1 MLNNSNNNTYN
12 NINST
17 KISDFIILSQIG
29 KGAFGTVYLVKRK
42 LDNKI
47 YALKKI
53 IIEKM
58 KKKEIENSLN
68 EIRILA
74 SISHPNIISYKEV
87 FWDDDSN
94 SLNIVMEYADDGD
107 LSKKIIENKRNKIPF
122 SEKKIWSFSIQIV
135 EGLKYLHNK
144 RIIHRDLK
152 SANIFLMK
160 NGIIKIGDLNVS
172 KILKNK
178 TSNNLHLTQT
188 GTPFYA
194 SPEVWRNEP
203 YSYKSDMWSLGCII
217 YEMCTYYPPFM
228 GKNMDELYRSVIR
241 GKVNK
246 IDFNIYSVDVW
257 NMIGMLLHVKAEKR
271 PTCEQFLNSRLIKKK
286 INELNYEFLKEEGEI
301 YNSEENDVNLLR
313 TIKFSNFKNLKDN
326 LPKMKFYEKKEKNK
340 EKIKKNNEIYINN
353 DDVNNNNNIDSFN
366 NYEKLKNELKD
377 FQENNNQRIH
387 KVLQLLENNNY
398 SNNIN
403 NNNIRT
409 VENEYVN
416 NRPFSYSKLKKNKKL
431 NLNDNKIYES
441 DKINNKNILT
451 ENYNMNLK
459 SNLYKNYYFH
469 SNNNSK
475 NNKQLIKKNNNNNKN
490 VEYERPKSSINRK
503 KVLISLEN
511 NKKNKKFIN
520 NNNNINNILYENYK
534 YNNNVLNKNE
544 INNKIFQKN
553 RSSRDIKRKI
563 TNINNNN
570 NKNKTNLK
578 KVKSFCYNLNNSEQY
593 INKNKFINNID
604 NNNNNKIIN
613 TIENNNNNNIDE
625 NIIIK
630 REIKSRPLT
639 SKNPKNDPIF
649 NMLINPMKVGI
660 NSNLKNINQSI
671 PMNKFLKRNVHNYN
685 IISINAPIE
694 NNNNVSNIEKNNNN
708 NSQQIINNYYNINTN
723 SQKTPIKVVNIF
735 NNH

>member
-17 KISDFIILSQIG
+17 KISDFVILSQIG

-353 DDVNNNNNIDSFN
+353 DDNNNNNIDSFN

-403 NNNIRT
+403 NNIRT

-416 NRPFSYSKLKKNKKL
+416 NRPFSYSKLKKNKK
-431 NLNDNKIYES
+431 
-441 DKINNKNILT
+441 
-451 ENYNMNLK
+451 
-459 SNLYKNYYFH
+459 
-469 SNNNSK
+469 
-475 NNKQLIKKNNNNNKN
+475 
-490 VEYERPKSSINRK
+490 
-503 KVLISLEN
+503 
-511 NKKNKKFIN
+511 FI

-593 INKNKFINNID
+593 INKNKFNNNID

-694 NNNNVSNIEKNNNN
+694 NNNNISNYEKNNNNN

>member
-17 KISDFIILSQIG
+17 KISDFVILSQIG

-353 DDVNNNNNIDSFN
+353 DDNNNNIDSFN

-475 NNKQLIKKNNNNNKN
+475 NNKQLIKNNNNNNKN
-490 VEYERPKSSINRK
+490 VEYERPKSSINKK

-511 NKKNKKFIN
+511 NKKNKKF

-593 INKNKFINNID
+593 INKNKFNNNID
-604 NNNNNKIIN
+604 NNNNNNNKIIN
-613 TIENNNNNNIDE
+613 TIENNNNNIIDE

-630 REIKSRPLT
+630 RDIKSRPLT

-694 NNNNVSNIEKNNNN
+694 NNNNVSNFEKNNNN

>member
-17 KISDFIILSQIG
+17 KISDFVILSQIG

-353 DDVNNNNNIDSFN
+353 DDNNNNIDSFN

-475 NNKQLIKKNNNNNKN
+475 NNKQLIKNNNNNNKN
-490 VEYERPKSSINRK
+490 FEYERPKSSINRK

-511 NKKNKKFIN
+511 NKKNKKF

-593 INKNKFINNID
+593 INKNKFNNNID
-604 NNNNNKIIN
+604 NNNNNNNKIIN

-694 NNNNVSNIEKNNNN
+694 NNNNVSNFEKNNNNN